1 MDIYSKAK
9 PDTWGHLEGVCFPSP
24 RANLVGVP
32 PSISPLHAYPPPPP
46 PLPPTYRLS
55 LLLLL
60 LLKLYILQSLACFLF
75 QLPLASDPAPAHLP
89 HLPSYSPVG
98 SFLKFRVDVKRQ
110 IYLVDILSLNLTPLF
125 SGLMNVFLEVSS
137 LLRTMLVFRFI
148 LCLLQKWRYTG
159 SMYKYTKTRVILWR
173 TLCSF

>member
-46 PLPPTYRLS
+46 LPPTYKINRLS

-60 LLKLYILQSLACFLF
+60 LLKLYILQSLARFPF

-125 SGLMNVFLEVSS
+125 LGLMNVFLVVSS
-137 LLRTMLVFRFI
+137 QLRTMLVFRFI

-159 SMYKYTKTRVILWR
+159 SMYKYTKTRVIL
-173 TLCSF
+173 